1 MKCGGSTG
9 STPLFLGSSFLANK
23 FARHLVARGDISRR
37 KEMLLKGETTRKVL
51 GIPCLSAMSN
61 DESLDTCHNRY
72 SDTLSVLGYS
82 HFFTRYLISI
92 AWWHIVLKRT
102 HIKSLASGKTV
113 PEQIS
118 L

>member
-1 MKCGGSTG
+1 
-9 STPLFLGSSFLANK
+9 
-23 FARHLVARGDISRR
+23 
-37 KEMLLKGETTRKVL
+37 MLLKGETTRKVL